1 MDKNQIIAKQN
12 YESAKAIHEISTQN
26 EMRYRHRLDMIEAEM
41 DTIDTLAAKASEDM
55 AEGSTE
61 FVTNL
66 KAQMEELQS
75 GYLDLKETNKDTAR
89 NLEMAR
95 LGYLQAFG
103 EEP

>member
-26 EMRYRHRLDMIEAEM
+26 EIRYRHRLDMIEAEM
-41 DTIDTLAAKASEDM
+41 DTIDTLTTKASEDM
-55 AEGSTE
+55 AEEAAG
-61 FVTNL
+61 FIANL

-75 GYLDLKETNKDTAR
+75 GYRDLKETNKDTAR
-89 NLEMAR
+89 ILEMAR